1 MDRIKD
7 RLITII
13 LILLIIGII
22 AGIGFFIYY
31 INNST
36 VDDKEIATENKA
48 LNITNETNENT
59 INLNT
64 TAKEPDGIPYMLE
77 NNGTSERNVNNDTA
91 KIDTISISDFS
102 LNTSIKLKEV
112 GYKVELE
119 NDNKIVNISS
129 NDGKYSYKLIRLSD
143 KTPQRLTKDQIDEL
157 DKICSNQATK
167 ACIDQGLTKNSEN
180 YKNVYDTE
188 YSKITPEVESVYNK
202 YNINRFSTISGIGQ
216 EIINTNLQALGI
228 TNIESFEFNQES
240 GSKDAQYEYV
250 YMSKDKKA
258 KITETEISSESG
270 MYNYQGVFLILE
282 TYTEENL
289 DDYSVDFNFLK

>member
-1 MDRIKD
+1 MDRIRD
-7 RLITII
+7 RRITII

-36 VDDKEIATENKA
+36 VDDEEIATENKV
-48 LNITNETNENT
+48 LNITNETDENT

-77 NNGTSERNVNNDTA
+77 NNGASERNVNNDTA

-157 DKICSNQATK
+157 DIICSNQATK
-167 ACIDQGLTKNSEN
+167 ACIDQGLTEDSEN
-180 YKNVYDTE
+180 YKNVYDAE
-188 YSKITPEVESVYNK
+188 YSKITPEVETLYNK

-216 EIINTNLQALGI
+216 EVLNSNLETLGI
-228 TNIESFEFNQES
+228 ENKESFEFNQES
-240 GSKDAQYEYV
+240 GTKDAQYEYV
-250 YMSKDKKA
+250 YVSKDKKS

-282 TYTEENL
+282 TYTEDNL
-289 DDYSVDFNFLK
+289 DDYSVDFNFFK